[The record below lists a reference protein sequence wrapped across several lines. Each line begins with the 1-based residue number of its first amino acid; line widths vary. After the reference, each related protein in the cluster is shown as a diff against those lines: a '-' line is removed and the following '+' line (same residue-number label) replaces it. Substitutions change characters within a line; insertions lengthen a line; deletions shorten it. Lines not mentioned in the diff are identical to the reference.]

1 MEISI
6 HLCVFLYTF
15 VWTFSIVWVTSKTI
29 QRRKTR
35 ELNRGAEKR
44 DCRNKISWFR
54 QRDLTNLLC
63 ISSVSFNPCCFNLSG
78 TTGFSQNKPSPPHP
92 HQTILTSMKVY
103 VTWSTFKTP
112 HLEPFCIHIFHVFCM
127 HASLLTFS
135 CTFQNEY
142 DAENCVVHSS
152 CKIFMCPVEIRYF
165 AT

>member
-78 TTGFSQNKPSPPHP
+78 TTGFSQNKPPPPPPSPPNHT
-92 HQTILTSMKVY
+92 HKHEGICNLIDIQNTSLGTILHT
-103 VTWSTFKTP
+103 
-112 HLEPFCIHIFHVFCM
+112 H
-127 HASLLTFS
+127 FS
-135 CTFQNEY
+135 CILHACITVNL
-142 DAENCVVHSS
+142 
-152 CKIFMCPVEIRYF
+152 FMHVSEWIRCWELCCTQF
-165 AT
+165 M